1 MPKENKYYQITKGI
15 SAWCNICK

>member
-15 SAWCNICK
+15 SARCNICK